1 MARADFRF
9 AYRKRV
15 RYNEIDAQAV
25 LFNARFLDYFDIG
38 ITEYWR
44 AVGLRNATGPV
55 SDFECH
61 VAKAVVEFKA
71 PVVLDEEI
79 DICVRCSAIGNSSM
93 TFLFELHGAG
103 ADDLR
108 ASGEEVSVHVAEARG
123 RPQRVPDAIVAQF
136 ETFEGRMLRRR
147 AEAAE

>member
-1 MARADFRF
+1 MGGSLGYIFDTEDQVGFSE
-9 AYRKRV
+9 V
-15 RYNEIDAQAV
+15 IDGE
-25 LFNARFLDYFDIG
+25 D
-38 ITEYWR
+38 
-44 AVGLRNATGPV
+44 VGLIGGLA
-55 SDFECH
+55 
-61 VAKAVVEFKA
+61 VAPDADAVVADTASFRY
-71 PVVLDEEI
+71 LD
-79 DICVRCSAIGNSSM
+79 CVRCAGIGNSSM

-136 ETFEGRMLRRR
+136 EAFEGRVLRRR